1 MSKLLTDLMEAER
14 KRRRLA
20 NSPGA
25 GDAHSGAS
33 GQDAAGP
40 AAATLARTAADEA
53 IAAEAMRRAAVESRI
68 EAERN
73 AAETAARQARQAS
86 ELAAAAVARVALEK
100 EAEAAAVHRARMESE
115 AAAACARQAEA
126 ERQAGEAALARK
138 AAETQAAAATVS
150 HQDMSSALAASR
162 SATPRP
168 TAAETPAP
176 AKPGPQSAWWRLFA
190 ATALALTAGIGTG
203 IWLGKPPAAPV
214 RPWSDD
220 QGALRLRLDDRL
232 MNPPRQEPRPMPRD
246 RSQ

>member
-53 IAAEAMRRAAVESRI
+53 IAAEAMRRAEVESRI

-73 AAETAARQARQAS
+73 ATETAARQARQAS
-86 ELAAAAVARVALEK
+86 KLA
-100 EAEAAAVHRARMESE
+100 
-115 AAAACARQAEA
+115 
-126 ERQAGEAALARK
+126 
-138 AAETQAAAATVS
+138 AAETQAVAATAS
-150 HQDMSSALAASR
+150 HQDMASALAASR

-168 TAAETPAP
+168 AAAENPAP